1 MAPFII
7 CRKANVTKLPFSNYI
22 NFQQFSNVSFS
33 SSLTFVTSLHHLTHL
48 TSAAHPPFSIGL
60 IASHHNS
67 RLRLT
72 QHCSFQISFYK
83 LKTKPNYLFMAR
95 KLFLPRHQLPCRVRY
110 KKAWPAC
117 LGEIKHKQNFVKFLI
132 LKLFL

>member
-7 CRKANVTKLPFSNYI
+7 CRKANITKLPFSNYI

-33 SSLTFVTSLHHLTHL
+33 NSLTFVTSLHHLTHL

-83 LKTKPNYLFMAR
+83 LKTKPNYFLWLEIFTQTPVAVPGAIQEGLAR
-95 KLFLPRHQLPCRVRY
+95 LSGR
-110 KKAWPAC
+110 
-117 LGEIKHKQNFVKFLI
+117 N
-132 LKLFL
+132 

>member
-83 LKTKPNYLFMAR
+83 LKTKPNYFFWLENNFYPDTSCRAGCDTR
-95 KLFLPRHQLPCRVRY
+95 RPGPLVWEKLNRNKTLSSSSF
-110 KKAWPAC
+110 
-117 LGEIKHKQNFVKFLI
+117 
-132 LKLFL
+132 